1 MYFLYTVA
9 PLVVIQPEVALMTGL
24 DIELKC
30 DVLGNPSPI
39 VTWSKG
45 KTSLN
50 TGRQMHTKYSS
61 TYTLKL
67 SDMSAADLGIY
78 NCSATNILGSDFG
91 ITSVKGERS
100 RLQSLNSIRQ

>member
-1 MYFLYTVA
+1 
-9 PLVVIQPEVALMTGL
+9 MTGL

-50 TGRQMHTKYSS
+50 TGRQMHDKYMYSY
-61 TYTLKL
+61 TYTVKL
-67 SDMSAADLGIY
+67 SDMSVADLGKY

-100 RLQSLNSIRQ
+100 RSQFLNSIMQ